1 MELTREQLVS
11 MAAAIGLN
19 IPASD
24 LENVRL
30 RLSTLLAAMEDI
42 EGELGAEMDRTE
54 PVPPV
59 YPHEPN

>member
-11 MAAAIGLN
+11 MAAALGLS
-19 IPASD
+19 IPLAD

-30 RLSTLLAAMEDI
+30 RLSALLTAMEGI
-42 EGELGAEMDRTE
+42 EQELGLEMDRTE

-59 YPHEPN
+59 YPHESC

>member
-11 MAAAIGLN
+11 MASAIGLD
-19 IPASD
+19 IPAAD

-30 RLSTLLAAMEDI
+30 RLSTLLAAMEGI
-42 EGELGAEMDRTE
+42 EQELGSEMDRTE

-59 YPHEPN
+59 YPHEPD